1 MIEND
6 DNSYP
11 LLQLFKETFGN
22 TPDSIEQLT
31 GSGSNRGYYRLTTNN
46 LSVIGVKGEIWE
58 ENHAFIEIGR
68 LLHNQGLPVP
78 EIYRVS
84 GDEMYYLQEDLG
96 NVSLFDVIQKEI
108 PNGFTSPGV
117 ISLLEDTLKRLAEI
131 QVRGMSL
138 DFKICYPDAEFDEM
152 AMMWDLN
159 YFKYCFLK
167 HTGVPFNERKLELEF
182 KEIARIT
189 NMKRVSQTFMYRDF
203 QSRNVMIYH
212 DKPYM
217 IDFQGGRKG
226 PYLYDAVSFLWQAK
240 AQFPDRLREELYSV
254 YETSLRELGIRR
266 PALLSQFR
274 PYYVLLRQLQTLG
287 AYGFRGFGERKS
299 HFLESV
305 PFALKEVMK
314 TLDDENFHS
323 CYYLRE
329 VMKAVCEKYVEKTD
343 GTKQ

>member
-78 EIYRVS
+78 EIYGVS

-96 NVSLFDVIQKEI
+96 NVSLFDLIQKEI

-117 ISLLEDTLKRLAEI
+117 ISLLKETIKRLADI
-131 QVRGMSL
+131 QVRGNSL
-138 DFKICYPDAEFDEM
+138 DFEVCYPDAEFDEM

-167 HTGVPFNERKLELEF
+167 FTGVPFNERKLESEF
-182 KEIARIT
+182 EQIVRVT
-189 NMKRVSQTFMYRDF
+189 SMKGVPQMFMYRDF
-203 QSRNVMIYH
+203 QSRNVMICN

-217 IDFQGGRKG
+217 IDFQGARKG
-226 PYLYDAVSFLWQAK
+226 PLLYDVVSFLWQAK
-240 AQFPDRLREELYSV
+240 AQFPDKLRKELFAV
-254 YETSLRELGIRR
+254 YESYMRELGIGKGVTY
-266 PALLSQFR
+266 ADSL
-274 PYYVLLRQLQTLG
+274 PYFVLLRQLQTLG

-314 TLDDENFHS
+314 TLDHEELHS
-323 CYYLRE
+323 LDYLRE
-329 VMKAVCEKYVEKTD
+329 VMKGVNEKYGV
-343 GTKQ
+343 